1 MLEKSKRASKE
12 LQGRNEEMEEELET
26 KRQARTKAE
35 RRRSDLARKM
45 ESLDERLNKA
55 RGATAAQVELNKREQ
70 GSVRARK

>member
-1 MLEKSKRASKE
+1 
-12 LQGRNEEMEEELET
+12 MEEELET
-26 KRQARTKAE
+26 KRQARTKAK
-35 RRRSDLARKM
+35 RRRSDLAKKM